1 VGSQVKRNITC
12 NTQYGFYPTKSTSGL
27 EPPCGLIKVQY
38 QITMYKNRETV
49 KECRGKMKTLR
60 VKYIRNNATA
70 NLLKLETSRWNTK
83 FFFRKILEKS
93 TYPRSR
99 IFQGVKEQNNDNGEK
114 PSLKFVIIIYSTKCY
129 PPL

>member
-1 VGSQVKRNITC
+1 
-12 NTQYGFYPTKSTSGL
+12 
-27 EPPCGLIKVQY
+27 
-38 QITMYKNRETV
+38 MHKNRETI

-70 NLLKLETSRWNTK
+70 NLLNSETSRWNTK

-93 TYPRSR
+93 TYPRPG

-129 PPL
+129 LPL

>member
-38 QITMYKNRETV
+38 QITMYTNKETV

-70 NLLKLETSRWNTK
+70 NLLKSETSRWNTK

-93 TYPRSR
+93 TYPRPR
-99 IFQGVKEQNNDNGEK
+99 IFQGVKEQDNDNGEK

-129 PPL
+129 LPL